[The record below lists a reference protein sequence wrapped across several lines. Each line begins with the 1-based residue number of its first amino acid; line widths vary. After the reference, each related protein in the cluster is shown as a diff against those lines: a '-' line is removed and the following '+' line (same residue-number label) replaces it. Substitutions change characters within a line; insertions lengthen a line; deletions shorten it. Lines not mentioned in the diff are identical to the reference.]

1 MRIQEDTSVSQLP
14 KIVAI
19 AIISAFT
26 ILGYGLRV
34 QSMQGSLKNAIGM
47 EFVRVAAGEFMMGC
61 STGDEQCQTD
71 EKPRH
76 RVQITKSFE
85 IGKYEVTQG
94 QWMAVMGANPS
105 SNKGDNRP
113 VETVSKLEVQDFLAK
128 LNARNDGY
136 RYRLPTEA
144 EWEYAARAGMDST
157 YSGPLDQVAWYAAN
171 SDDETH
177 PVGQKKPNA
186 WGLYDVQGNVREWV
200 ADLYSPTYY
209 EVSPVADPAGPDPST
224 YAQASGGFRG
234 RGGVRGGLA
243 GQPGQA
249 GFARGGPG
257 GPGVNN
263 PPLPPPSPLPAGATP
278 QQQIDALRQEVQQL
292 RQELQQ
298 LRNELAGPPRGGPGF
313 PGGPRGG
320 GALGPP
326 AAGPAVEVSP
336 GVLIDPLD
344 GLPTG
349 LPIVRGGG
357 WDQSG
362 VFQRAS
368 ARYSYY
374 GPTLRVSD
382 IGFRVVRVPAAPVQ

>member
-1 MRIQEDTSVSQLP
+1 MRIQEDTNLRALP
-14 KIVAI
+14 KVVALSI
-19 AIISAFT
+19 LSAGI
-26 ILGYGLRV
+26 ILGYGLRAQSV
-34 QSMQGSLKNAIGM
+34 QGPLKDAMGM
-47 EFVRVAAGEFMMGC
+47 EFVKVAAGEFMMGC
-61 STGDEQCQTD
+61 STGDEQCQAD

-76 RVQITKSFE
+76 RVQITRSFE
-85 IGKYEVTQG
+85 IGKYEVTQA
-94 QWMAVMGANPS
+94 QWVSVMGSNPS

-113 VETVSKLEVQDFLAK
+113 VETVSKLEAQDFLAK

-144 EWEYAARAGMDST
+144 EWEYAARAGMDSP

-177 PVGQKKPNA
+177 PVGQKRPNA

-200 ADLYSPTYY
+200 ADLYSPGFY
-209 EVSPVADPAGPDPST
+209 EVSPVGDPAGPDPST
-224 YAQASGGFRG
+224 YAQGAGGLRG
-234 RGGVRGGLA
+234 RGGL
-243 GQPGQA
+243 
-249 GFARGGPG
+249 RGGPG
-257 GPGVNN
+257 GIGGGRGGPA
-263 PPLPPPSPLPAGATP
+263 PLPPPLPLPAGATP

-298 LRNELAGPPRGGPGF
+298 LRNELAGNPGRGGPPGF

-326 AAGPAVEVSP
+326 VAGPAVEVSP

-357 WDQSG
+357 WDQSAS
-362 VFQRAS
+362 FQRAS

-382 IGFRVVRVPAAPVQ
+382 IGFRVARMPAAEAQ

>member
-1 MRIQEDTSVSQLP
+1 MQEDTSVSELA
-14 KIVAI
+14 KILGLATV
-19 AIISAFT
+19 SAFT
-26 ILGYGLRV
+26 IVGYGFRV
-34 QSMQGSLKNAIGM
+34 KSVQAPLKNSIGM
-47 EFVRVAAGEFMMGC
+47 EFVKVAAGEFMMGC
-61 STGDEQCQTD
+61 STGDEQCQAD

-76 RVQITKSFE
+76 RVQITRSFE

-105 SNKGDNRP
+105 SNKGDNLP
-113 VETVSKLEVQDFLAK
+113 VETLSKLEAQDFVAK

-144 EWEYAARAGMDST
+144 EWEYAARAGMDSP
-157 YSGPLDQVAWYAAN
+157 YSAPLDQVAWYAAN

-209 EVSPVADPAGPDPST
+209 EGSPVADPSGPDPRT
-224 YAQASGGFRG
+224 YAQGAGGFRG
-234 RGGVRGGLA
+234 RGGVRGG
-243 GQPGQA
+243 
-249 GFARGGPG
+249 PG
-257 GPGVNN
+257 GPGVNS
-263 PPLPPPSPLPAGATP
+263 PPLPPPAPLPAGATP
-278 QQQIDALRQEVQQL
+278 QQQIEALRQEVQQL

-298 LRNELAGPPRGGPGF
+298 LRNELAGSPGRGGPPGF

-320 GALGPP
+320 GGLGPP
-326 AAGPAVEVSP
+326 IAGPAVEVSP

-344 GLPTG
+344 GLATG

-362 VFQRAS
+362 MFQRVS

-382 IGFRVVRVPAAPVQ
+382 IGFRVVRVPVAQAQ